1 MLRRKPSKI
10 EVKIED
16 KDELEQARKHTATA
30 TATTSASDTTAT
42 ALLHHLDRRNNKDPS
57 SVQNRIGLSSQ

>member
-16 KDELEQARKHTATA
+16 KDELEQARKHTA